1 MFSQYYTEINVLA
14 LSVFIALAESVET
27 PGRVY

>member
-1 MFSQYYTEINVLA
+1 MFCKYYADINALA
-14 LSVFIALAESVET
+14 LSVFIALAEAVET